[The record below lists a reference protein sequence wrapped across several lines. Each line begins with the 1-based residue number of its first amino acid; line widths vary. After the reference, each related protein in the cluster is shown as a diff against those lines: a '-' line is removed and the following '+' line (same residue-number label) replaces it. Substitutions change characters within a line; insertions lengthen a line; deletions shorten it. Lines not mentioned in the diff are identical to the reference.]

1 MAMTKLT
8 TLTKTVKIIRWLPLL
23 LVVSGGALAG
33 CENRPNEPTEQERT
47 TIPTD
52 IDKSEGN
59 KDRVTDSETLEEMS
73 TTSDKSKDK
82 VKVDAQLADAV
93 ESLAKDHPTKD
104 SDAASINKPRVVS
117 PKGYGGLHFGQT
129 VTSKLLAELG
139 LKKEEFDEACYF
151 VTDSK
156 LTYTDPDLGEM
167 NALAYQIINDKV
179 ALISIYDPKVLFY
192 TGIKVG
198 DPVEKVMSRHKDDL
212 TYQLNAY
219 NDIESGSQYELI
231 YNINFDVINPPKDYE
246 ELTAVNLKMR
256 PNAGKL
262 PLQIKY
268 SFAGGAPMQEYRI
281 TADEWDQANK
291 AKLTGKIYN
300 IDIGTTEA
308 IYLIEGCA

>member
-1 MAMTKLT
+1 MTKLT
-8 TLTKTVKIIRWLPLL
+8 TLSNTAKIIRWLPLL
-23 LVVSGGALAG
+23 LIVSGGALAG
-33 CENRPNEPTEQERT
+33 CENYNSESTAQEQA
-47 TIPTD
+47 TIATD
-52 IDKSEGN
+52 IDKSRDN
-59 KDRVTDSETLEEMS
+59 KDRVTDSETLEEM
-73 TTSDKSKDK
+73 TAASDKSK

-93 ESLAKDHPTKD
+93 ESLAKNASAKD
-104 SDAASINKPRVVS
+104 SNAASISQLSVVS

-129 VTSKLLAELG
+129 VTPKLLAELG

-151 VTDSK
+151 VTDPK
-156 LTYTDPDLGEM
+156 LTYTDPDLGERS
-167 NALAYQIINDKV
+167 ALAYQIINDKV

-198 DPVEKVMSRHKDDL
+198 DSVEKVMSRHKDDL

-231 YNINFDVINPPKDYE
+231 YNINFDVIDAPKDYE
-246 ELTAVNLKMR
+246 ELTAANFKMR

-281 TADEWDQANK
+281 TADEWHQANK
-291 AKLTGKIYN
+291 AKLTGEIYN